1 MDGHNSAYENAACD
15 VLAAMYFDNAK
26 IALSEYEH
34 GLKPVLFPTNE
45 HGLLF
50 KTLTELSRCN
60 EMVNDNTILSRIGSS
75 VDAAWLKDVLGVYT
89 PAIGAAFDTNCKLV
103 LKYGLR
109 ASASR
114 VTKIMTQQFDDIDGK
129 PLQTIISQG
138 TDILTGLNTGTRA
151 KAVQA
156 DEISAELDTYLDA
169 PADKTIPT
177 GLAWLDGLS
186 SGFAAGDIWMIAGAY
201 KMRKTTLMINM
212 CLNAALN
219 GVSTTFLS
227 REMNRQQVIMQ
238 MIAMLAVGDLLEH
251 GEYDMKFKDHNDK
264 DAYLNWIAP
273 RKILQVRSE
282 YRNWDKR
289 KVRAIDNARAKFKAL
304 GNIMRIYDT
313 TPDNGGL
320 SDIASAQT
328 AVKRDL
334 FLYGVQVVFADY
346 LQLFNAPVSGT
357 YEQTAYNS
365 RAFQEMGKRDSITVV
380 IAAQRNE
387 QAINN
392 VEETYSPGIKGGGD
406 AAAVADFA
414 LQTRYKFGTN
424 ADETKLEIAMTL
436 SRHGSGGSDTKY
448 TANIHP
454 NSGLLLDSDYAM
466 KCKRKYQLEFGR
478 QPL

>member
-1 MDGHNSAYENAACD
+1 MDGHKTAYENAACD

-34 GLKPVLFPTNE
+34 GLKPVIFPTDK

-50 KTLTELSRCN
+50 KTLCELSRSN
-60 EMVNDNTILSRIGSS
+60 ELINDNTILSKIGSA
-75 VDAAWLKDVLGVYT
+75 VDSAWLKDVLGVYT
-89 PAIGAAFDTNCKLV
+89 PAIGAAFETNCKLV

-114 VTKIMTQQFDDIDGK
+114 VTKIMTQQFDDVDGK
-129 PLQTIISQG
+129 PLEVIVSQG
-138 TDILTGLNTGTRA
+138 TDILTGLNTGRRA

-156 DEISAELDTYLDA
+156 DEISSELDAYLDGEEE
-169 PADKTIPT
+169 KTVST

-227 REMNRQQVIMQ
+227 REMNRQQVAAQ
-238 MIAMLAVGDLLEH
+238 MIAMLAIGDLLEH
-251 GEYDMKFKDHNDK
+251 GEYDLKFKDHNQK
-264 DAYLNWIAP
+264 DACLNWIAP
-273 RKILQVRSE
+273 RKLLQVRSA
-282 YRNWDKR
+282 YRSWDKR
-289 KVRAIDNARAKFKAL
+289 KVRAIDNARVKFKAL
-304 GNIMRIYDT
+304 GNVMRIYDT

-328 AVKRDL
+328 VVKRDL

-346 LQLFNAPVSGT
+346 LQLFDAPVTGT
-357 YEQTAYNS
+357 YEKAAYNS
-365 RAFQEMGKRDSITVV
+365 RAFQEMGKRDNITVCF
-380 IAAQRNE
+380 AAQRNE
-387 QAINN
+387 EAIKNT
-392 VEETYSPGIKGGGD
+392 EDSYSPGIKGGGD

-414 LQTRYKFGTN
+414 LQTRYKFGSNT
-424 ADETKLEIAMTL
+424 DETKLEITMTL
-436 SRHGSGGSDTKY
+436 SRHGSGGGDTKHI
-448 TANIHP
+448 ANIHP
-454 NSGLLLDSDYAM
+454 NSGLLLDSEYAM